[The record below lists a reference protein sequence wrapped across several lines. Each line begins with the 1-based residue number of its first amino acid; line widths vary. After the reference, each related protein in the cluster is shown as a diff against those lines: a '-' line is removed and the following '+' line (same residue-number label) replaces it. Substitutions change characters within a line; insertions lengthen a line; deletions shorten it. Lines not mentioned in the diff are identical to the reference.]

1 MKRRR
6 PGAARDRRKKKAPGG
21 PAKPTAGKQPERR
34 AMIAALGPRVMRF
47 NRRIDRVANRGLE
60 RAHPVLVHAAAAT
73 WRVLRPVLRWFFLA
87 LALAEATLRTLG
99 RGAARVATVAAAVLA
114 PRRAIG
120 LTIAAAGALLVVS
133 QFMDYRAVQIGEQ
146 VELLDGVQSAPPPT
160 VDIQTAGSAHAYVL
174 VGVGAIAVAL
184 GLTIVLRGG
193 RAARLAALGAI
204 VAGAASLAVILLIDL
219 PSGLDVGALSSRFE
233 ATSAVLE
240 KGFAAELAAAGGVV
254 LGGVLYYARPCL
266 IRISLSGRAASA
278 RRRRPRR
285 RASSRGR
292 VARSA

>member
-1 MKRRR
+1 
-6 PGAARDRRKKKAPGG
+6 
-21 PAKPTAGKQPERR
+21 
-34 AMIAALGPRVMRF
+34 MIAALGPRVMRF

-60 RAHPVLVHAAAAT
+60 RAHPVLVRAAASA
-73 WRVLRPVLRWFFLA
+73 WSLLRPALRWFFLA
-87 LALAEATLRTLG
+87 LATIEATLRALG
-99 RGAARVATVAAAVLA
+99 RGAARAATSVAGVLT

-120 LTIAAAGALLVVS
+120 LTIAAAGGLLVVS
-133 QFMDYRAVQIGEQ
+133 QFMDYRGVQIGEQ

-174 VGVGAIAVAL
+174 VGVGVIVVAL
-184 GLTIVLRGG
+184 GLTMILRGG
-193 RAARLAALGAI
+193 RAGRLAALGAI
-204 VAGAASLAVILLIDL
+204 VAGAASLAVILLVDL
-219 PSGLDVGALSSRFE
+219 PSGLDVGVLSTRFE
-233 ATSAVLE
+233 GASAVLE

-292 VARSA
+292 